1 MLVLVPA
8 AVPAVPLVC
17 TTMAATVGEVAFVGE
32 ERKEPLPK
40 NLIARL
46 PVQVYRR
53 TEFRRPAR
61 QSPLWPEMQ
70 KLSASQEG

>member
-8 AVPAVPLVC
+8 AVPAVPLIY
-17 TTMAATVGEVAFVGE
+17 TTMAATVGEVAFVDE
-32 ERKEPLPK
+32 EWKDPLPK

-61 QSPLWPEMQ
+61 RSPLWPEMH
-70 KLSASQEG
+70 KLSTSQEG